1 MSPARLAEGAHRPL
15 GGAARSAKG
24 TPFRARLHVLGAS
37 RTLPFH
43 SIGGMQAIAWDVF
56 RMLAQQGHRVTVLT
70 TAIPGRDAPF
80 EADGVRVEPLPGTPP
95 ERYSAAWWRD
105 SDAAAL
111 RLHAREPVN
120 AVLSI
125 SSAAAGLRGLR
136 AAAPDARFVFQAHGS
151 SWGELRSKWRSGQ
164 PMKWLKSAKNLYW
177 TFKDAAIYRRFDH
190 IALCGDVLAQQF
202 AEWPMPWVTGGV
214 PCSLIRNGIDTE
226 RFRPDAEASAR
237 TRQRFGIA
245 PQRPLIVFASRLHAQ
260 KGGRQLIQAF
270 DWLAASHPE
279 PELLIVGGGEEE
291 AALRAQASETSSAGR
306 IHFTGAV
313 DRAEMPG
320 LLAAGQVFALP
331 SLAQEG
337 LPMSVLEALACG
349 LSAVAS
355 EGMRSVFLPS
365 LGLRF
370 AEPQDPAAL
379 AAALRDA
386 LADNPPGSPA
396 RSRLTPEYG
405 LAECA
410 QAYARL
416 LGRPEA

>member
-1 MSPARLAEGAHRPL
+1 MTATS
-15 GGAARSAKG
+15 
-24 TPFRARLHVLGAS
+24 LHVLGAS

-70 TAIPGRDAPF
+70 TAIPGCDASF
-80 EADGVRVEPLPGTPP
+80 EADGVRVEPLSSAPA
-95 ERYSAAWWRD
+95 ERYTAAWWRE

-111 RLHAREPVN
+111 RVHAREPVD

-125 SSAAAGLRGLR
+125 SSAAAEMRRLR
-136 AAAPDARFVFQAHGS
+136 AAAPGVRFVFQAHGT
-151 SWGELRSKWRSGQ
+151 SWGEFRSKWRSGE
-164 PMKWLKSAKNLYW
+164 PLKWLKSAKNLFW
-177 TFKDAAIYRRFDH
+177 TFKDAGIYRRFDH

-202 AEWPMPWVTGGV
+202 AQWPMPWVTGKV
-214 PCSLIRNGIDTE
+214 PTSLIRNGIDTE

-237 TRQRFGIA
+237 TRQRFGIGLHK
-245 PQRPLIVFASRLHAQ
+245 PVIVFASRLHSQ

-270 DWLAASHPE
+270 DWLAASYPE

-291 AALRAQASETSSAGR
+291 EALRAQAQDTACAKR

-313 DRAEMPG
+313 NRADMPG
-320 LLAAGQVFALP
+320 LLAAGQVFAFP

-349 LSAVAS
+349 LPAVAS
-355 EGMRSVFLPS
+355 ESMRSVFLPS

-370 AEPQDPAAL
+370 CEPRDPAAL
-379 AAALRDA
+379 AGALRDA
-386 LADNPPGSPA
+386 LSDNPPGSLA
-396 RSRLTPEYG
+396 RSRLTPEYA
-405 LAECA
+405 LSECA

-416 LGRPEA
+416 LARPEA

>member
-1 MSPARLAEGAHRPL
+1 MTAGI
-15 GGAARSAKG
+15 
-24 TPFRARLHVLGAS
+24 HVLGAS

-70 TAIPGRDAPF
+70 TAIPGRQAAF
-80 EADGVRVEPLPGTPP
+80 EADGVRVEPVASAAP
-95 ERYSAAWWRD
+95 ERYSPAWWRD

-111 RLHAREPVN
+111 RVHAERPVD

-125 SSAAAGLRGLR
+125 SSAAAELSRFR
-136 AAAPDARFVFQAHGS
+136 AAAPHVPFVFQAHGT
-151 SWGELRSKWRSGQ
+151 SWGEFLSKWRSGE
-164 PMKWLKSAKNLYW
+164 PLKWLKSAKNLFW
-177 TFKDAAIYRRFDH
+177 TFKDARIYRRFDH

-202 AEWPMPWVTGGV
+202 NAWPMPWVAGDV
-214 PCSLIRNGIDTE
+214 PCSLIRNGIDTQ
-226 RFRPDAEASAR
+226 RFRPDAEAAAR
-237 TRQRFGIA
+237 TRQRFGVD

-260 KGGRQLIQAF
+260 KGARELVQAF

-279 PELLIVGGGEEE
+279 PELLIIGGGEEE
-291 AALRAQASETSSAGR
+291 AALRAQAAATSCAHR

-313 DRAEMPG
+313 DRADMPA
-320 LLAAGQVFALP
+320 LLAAGQVFAFP

-349 LSAVAS
+349 LPAVAS
-355 EGMRSVFLPS
+355 DSMRPVFLPG

-370 AEPQDPAAL
+370 CEPRDPAAF
-379 AAALRDA
+379 ATALRDA

-396 RSRLTPEYG
+396 RGRLTPEYV
-405 LAECA
+405 LSECA

-416 LGRPEA
+416 LARPKA